1 MSPLCHIRTD
11 TEKIICSSSKWFTE
25 VKLRWER
32 ETQRERDRERQIH
45 TCARTHTHT
54 HTQTHIHTHTHT
66 HTHRIAELLQF
77 DSVVGPNESL
87 KTH

>member
-1 MSPLCHIRTD
+1 MVHRSQAEMGKRNTERKRQRETD
-11 TEKIICSSSKWFTE
+11 TH
-25 VKLRWER
+25 V
-32 ETQRERDRERQIH
+32 
-45 TCARTHTHT
+45 CAHTHT
-54 HTQTHIHTHTHT
+54 HTYTNTHTHT